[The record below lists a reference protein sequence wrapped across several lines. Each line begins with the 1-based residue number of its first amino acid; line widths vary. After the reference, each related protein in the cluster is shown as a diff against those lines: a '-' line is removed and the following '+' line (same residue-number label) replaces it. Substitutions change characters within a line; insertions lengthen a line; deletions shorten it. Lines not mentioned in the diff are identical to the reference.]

1 MFSSLLWFLVSVKGM
16 MFYKTCSSL
25 CRRKNALIMRRMWML
40 ANYADLH
47 HPILSDALT
56 IWLSL
61 LFFFRFRVFNL
72 CYNGL
77 SVSYLVLFYGCDMWS
92 VLIHFHNCSFQ
103 AADLTKPLDKRLY
116 KGTIPTCHDFNLLT
130 RSSDSLELLI
140 GFSAGQVQLLD
151 PVKHEV
157 NKLFNEEVST
167 LKVSVYPKFDHFS
180 KKLFSLFQID
190 RIAIFHLK
198 NPMKKDWS

>member
-1 MFSSLLWFLVSVKGM
+1 MK
-16 MFYKTCSSL
+16 
-25 CRRKNALIMRRMWML
+25 RI
-40 ANYADLH
+40 
-47 HPILSDALT
+47 
-56 IWLSL
+56 
-61 LFFFRFRVFNL
+61 RF
-72 CYNGL
+72 
-77 SVSYLVLFYGCDMWS
+77 
-92 VLIHFHNCSFQ
+92 NCSLQ

-167 LKVSVYPKFDHFS
+167 LKQTGWHCFVSTGKVKSAYKPKAHQAIPYPGCCS
-180 KKLFSLFQID
+180 MKKLVFL
-190 RIAIFHLK
+190 L
-198 NPMKKDWS
+198 PPG